1 MAIVNNNSAKLS
13 ILLMA
18 GAQAMLNSTTS
29 ILISSASLVALLL
42 LDVDKSLAT
51 VPVTAVVTGTAL
63 ATIPAS
69 MFMKRAG
76 RKPGFIFGI
85 LLGMLGASIAG
96 YSIYMGS
103 FIGFTLGAM
112 MIGTCT
118 AFGNYYRFA
127 AIDVAGPQ
135 NRSKAVSYVMAGGL
149 VAGFIGPQIASHTK
163 DLFPPFTYL
172 GPYLAIILLGVIALV
187 FISFVKIPKIKETTF
202 DEDARPLKEI
212 IKQPTFLL
220 AMLSAMVGY
229 AGMSFVMTATPLAMI
244 GCGLTATDSFNVI
257 SWHVVAMF
265 GPSFF
270 TGSLIS
276 RYGDF
281 KVIFAGA
288 ILGVLSVIVAL
299 SGLSISNFWIALVLL
314 GLSWNFMFIGGTT
327 LLTTTY
333 RTSEASKVQGFNDFM
348 VFGTVATASLSAG
361 ILQQKFGWDVVN
373 MSVLPFFILVAVVAV
388 VKILNGTRVIAPAE

>member
-1 MAIVNNNSAKLS
+1 MATSSRVKLS
-13 ILLMA
+13 ILFMA

-42 LDVDKSLAT
+42 LGEDKSLAT

-69 MFMKRAG
+69 YFMKKQG
-76 RKPGFIFGI
+76 RKPGFLFGI
-85 LLGMLGASIAG
+85 TLGICGAALAA
-96 YSIYMGS
+96 YSIYIHN

-112 MIGTCT
+112 LIGTST

-127 AIDVAGPQ
+127 AVDVAGPQ

-149 VAGFIGPQIASHTK
+149 IAGFIGPQIASHSK
-163 DLFPPFTYL
+163 DLFIQYQYL
-172 GPYLAIILLGVIALV
+172 GPYLAIIGLGLLAIF
-187 FISFVKIPKIKETTF
+187 FISFVKIPNLKE
-202 DEDARPLKEI
+202 ESHAEPARPLFEI
-212 IKQPTFLL
+212 IKQPT
-220 AMLSAMVGY
+220 AIVAIASAMIGY
-229 AGMSFVMTATPLAMI
+229 AGMSFVMTATPIAMI
-244 GCGLTATDSFNVI
+244 GCGLTAADSFNVI

-276 RYGDF
+276 RFGEF
-281 KVIFAGA
+281 HIIFVGA
-288 ILGVLSVIVAL
+288 LLGILCVVVAL
-299 SGLSISNFWIALVLL
+299 SGLLISHFWLALVLL
-314 GLSWNFMFIGGTT
+314 GVSWNFMFIGGTT

-333 RTSEASKVQGFNDFM
+333 KPSEASKVQGFNDFL

-361 ILQQKFGWDVVN
+361 ILQTQFGWDVVN
-373 MSVLPFFILVAVVAV
+373 LSVLPFFAAIAVVTLFKGMKRTQAMP
-388 VKILNGTRVIAPAE
+388 G

>member
-1 MAIVNNNSAKLS
+1 MTSSRTKIS
-13 ILLMA
+13 ILFMA

-42 LDVDKSLAT
+42 LGEDKTLAT
-51 VPVTAVVTGTAL
+51 LPVTAVVTGTAL
-63 ATIPAS
+63 ATLPAS
-69 MFMKRAG
+69 FFMKKVG

-85 LLGMLGASIAG
+85 MLGMIGATIAG
-96 YSIYMGS
+96 YSIYMGN

-112 MIGTCT
+112 MIGTCS

-127 AIDVAGPQ
+127 AVDVAGPE
-135 NRSKAVSYVMAGGL
+135 NRSKAISYVMAGGL

-163 DLFPPFTYL
+163 DAFLPYTFL
-172 GPYLAIILLGVIALV
+172 GPYVAIVGLGVLALI
-187 FISFVKIPKIKETTF
+187 FISFVKIPKMEESHFEEK
-202 DEDARPLKEI
+202 ARPLKEI
-212 IKQPTFLL
+212 AKQPTFIL
-220 AMLSAMVGY
+220 AILSAMVGY
-229 AGMSFVMTATPLAMI
+229 AGMSYVMTATPLAII
-244 GCGLTATDSFNVI
+244 GCGLTYEDSFNVI

-281 KVIFAGA
+281 KIIMVGA
-288 ILGVLSVIVAL
+288 LLGVACVFVAL
-299 SGLSISNFWIALVLL
+299 SGLALSQFWLALVLL
-314 GLSWNFMFIGGTT
+314 GVSWNFMFIGGTT

-333 RTSEASKVQGFNDFM
+333 RPSETAKVQGFNDFL
-348 VFGTVATASLSAG
+348 VFGTVAVASLSAG

-373 MSVLPFFILVAVVAV
+373 LSILPFFLLVAIIAFIKVVGG
-388 VKILNGTRVIAPAE
+388 KKEIAPAE

>member
-1 MAIVNNNSAKLS
+1 MTSNRAKLS

-42 LDVDKSLAT
+42 LDADKSFAT
-51 VPVTAVVTGTAL
+51 VPVTAVVTGTAI

-85 LLGMLGASIAG
+85 LLGMVGAAIAG

-103 FIGFTLGAM
+103 FLGFTMGAM

-127 AIDVAGPQ
+127 AIDVAGPE

-149 VAGFIGPQIASHTK
+149 VAGFIGPQIANHTK
-163 DLFPPFTYL
+163 DFYAPYTFL
-172 GPYLAIILLGVIALV
+172 GPYLAIIGLGVIALIC
-187 FISFVKIPKIKETTF
+187 ISFVKIPKMEVASV
-202 DEDARPLKEI
+202 EGEVRSLREI
-212 IKQPTFLL
+212 AKQPTFIL
-220 AMLSAMVGY
+220 ALLSAMIGY

-244 GCGLTATDSFNVI
+244 GCGLTVSDSFNVI

-270 TGSLIS
+270 TGSLIA

-288 ILGVLSVIVAL
+288 IFGVLSVIVAL
-299 SGLSISNFWIALVLL
+299 SGLGISNFWIALVLL

-333 RTSEASKVQGFNDFM
+333 RPAEASKVQGFNDFL

-373 MSVLPFFILVAVVAV
+373 MAVLPFFLLVAGVALYKV
-388 VKILNGTRVIAPAE
+388 ISGAREIAPAE

>member
-1 MAIVNNNSAKLS
+1 VNNNSAKLS

>member
-1 MAIVNNNSAKLS
+1 MNNSRTKLS
-13 ILLMA
+13 ILFMA

-42 LDVDKSLAT
+42 LGEDKSLAT

-69 MFMKRAG
+69 YFMKQLG
-76 RKPGFIFGI
+76 RKPGFLFGI
-85 LLGMLGASIAG
+85 FLGICGASLAA
-96 YSIYMGS
+96 YSIYIHN

-112 MIGTCT
+112 LVGTST

-127 AIDVAGPQ
+127 AVDVAGPE

-149 VAGFIGPQIASHTK
+149 IAGFIGPQIASHSK
-163 DLFPPFTYL
+163 DLFAGYAYL
-172 GPYLAIILLGVIALV
+172 GPYLAIIILGVFALI
-187 FISFVKIPKIKETTF
+187 FISFVKIPKLKTESHH
-202 DEDARPLKEI
+202 EPARPLREI
-212 IKQPTFLL
+212 ISQPT
-220 AMLSAMVGY
+220 AMVAIASAMIGY

-244 GCGLTATDSFNVI
+244 GCGLTPSDSFNII

-270 TGSLIS
+270 TGSLIA
-276 RYGDF
+276 RFGEF
-281 KVIFAGA
+281 RIIFIGA
-288 ILGVLSVIVAL
+288 ILGILCVGVAL
-299 SGLSISNFWIALVLL
+299 SGLLISHFWVALVLL
-314 GLSWNFMFIGGTT
+314 GVSWNFMFIGGTT

-333 RTSEASKVQGFNDFM
+333 RPSEASKVQGLNDFM

-361 ILQQKFGWDVVN
+361 ILQTKFGWDVVN
-373 MSVLPFFILVAVVAV
+373 MSVLPFFIIIAVVTLIKSLQKDPV
-388 VKILNGTRVIAPAE
+388 VA

>member
-1 MAIVNNNSAKLS
+1 MNNNSAKLS